1 MYSKDDT
8 FRKTIENF
16 IEYALE
22 NEVFKDEPISE
33 KEVNEILFKGFEDE
47 TLDLEIKYTDAKQI
61 REDII
66 DVIIKEKNSKEKFR
80 LVYSEYIKFMNKTYF
95 YNQHVSKRIKPIPPY
110 YSALERRILIAKK
123 MHSNFDLHKIAREF
137 FVSDRMIQE
146 DLAILKKGDM
156 TFLNRKLKVQYESRY
171 RENVKMKSKAHPL
184 FLVENLTQIIAMLNG
199 LSYVS
204 KESIESGKDSEY
216 KEYAEETAISIWMQ
230 LSDDAKSTILNERVD
245 ELNLDK
251 EWYNKIS
258 EAAELEIQKLEI
270 QNSRS
275 IFKIEEDFSE
285 DVYLYVLKDRKPC
298 TIEYKDDCGK
308 QIKKDFD
315 RIEQIDKYTIEGI
328 NLNEENCKI
337 SRNKIISIECKKK

>member
-1 MYSKDDT
+1 MYSKEDT
-8 FRKTIENF
+8 FRKTIKNF
-16 IEYALE
+16 IKYALE
-22 NEVFKDEPISE
+22 KEVFKDEPISE
-33 KEVNEILFKGFEDE
+33 EEVKEIVFKGFEDE
-47 TLDLEIKYTDAKQI
+47 TLDLEIKYTDVKQI

-95 YNQHVSKRIKPIPPY
+95 YNQHVSKKIKQIPPY

-123 MHSNFDLHKIAREF
+123 MHSNFNLHKIAREF

-156 TFLNRKLKVQYESRY
+156 TFLNRKLEVQYESRY

-230 LSDDAKSTILNERVD
+230 LSDDAKSTILDERVD

-251 EWYNKIS
+251 EWYNRIS
-258 EAAELEIQKLEI
+258 ETAELEIQ
-270 QNSRS
+270 NSKP

-285 DVYLYVLKDRKPC
+285 DIYLDVLKNRKPC
-298 TIEYKDDCGK
+298 TIKYKDDYGK

-315 RIEQIDKYTIEGI
+315 RIEQIDRYTIEGI
-328 NLNEENCKI
+328 NLSKENCKI
-337 SRNKIISIECKKK
+337 NRNKIISIEYKKK